1 MEVKLRYYWMPN
13 LISGFNIPV
22 KNLVEAYIAS
32 ELFASL
38 DLENG
43 HNLYTRLISDFPS
56 YEVWIQ
62 RQTSVYKA
70 FRRQHSINSPFMI
83 EMNTGGL
90 SIKVGDDYEDWVD
103 ESETFFI

>member
-1 MEVKLRYYWMPN
+1 
-13 LISGFNIPV
+13 
-22 KNLVEAYIAS
+22 
-32 ELFASL
+32 
-38 DLENG
+38 LENG

-90 SIKVGDDYEDWVD
+90 SIKVVDDYEDWVD